1 MGKYLRTIA
10 GDLLNLEVNTIVKEN
25 TSSAKMPNS
34 RRVALLKIADKYRS
48 YMIEHGLAQKTPG
61 RGYEPEG
68 KDTTR
73 YFRWRYGGE
82 YSFIEIAAHA
92 KSARKA
98 LDSSIKRAKTPEQ
111 VKPHKEAGEM
121 LDRIIEKSSNLIGL
135 FKMRRREF
143 EAEIAANKDGLYA
156 EKPDLSNVE
165 SDYQPFDS
173 QMDSAGWNNDLSIQ
187 DINQVEDIELTPD
200 HITMVRKVWEI
211 GMEQIL
217 LKTTVQIDGDITS
230 VISRE
235 FLNMPERTKGMV
247 MKVHEDSIGSSTRI
261 WRMLFETIGKIA
273 GKGFN
278 KIFERNK

>member
-48 YMIEHGLAQKTPG
+48 YMIENGLAQKAPG
-61 RGYEPEG
+61 RGYEPQG

-73 YFRWRYGGE
+73 YFRWRFGGE
-82 YSFIEIAAHA
+82 YSFIEIASHA

-98 LDSSIKRAKTPEQ
+98 LDNSIQRAKTKEQ
-111 VKPHKEAGEM
+111 AKPFKEAGEM
-121 LDRIIEKSSNLIGL
+121 LDRIVEKSSNLIGL

-143 EAEIAANKDGLYA
+143 EAEIAANTDGMFA
-156 EKPDLSNVE
+156 EKPDLSNIE
-165 SDYQPFDS
+165 SEYQPFDS
-173 QMDSAGWNNDLSIQ
+173 QMDSSGWNNDLSIQ

-211 GMEQIL
+211 SIFFR
-217 LKTTVQIDGDITS
+217 K
-230 VISRE
+230 
-235 FLNMPERTKGMV
+235 FLYLPVSM
-247 MKVHEDSIGSSTRI
+247 
-261 WRMLFETIGKIA
+261 
-273 GKGFN
+273 
-278 KIFERNK
+278 